1 MAHKLQVISFV
12 RGYHEYMDIWL
23 LSIDDE
29 HCLKREPSNKED
41 ANAVA
46 VVRDSSLK
54 RQKYVE
60 TGQNSKQL
68 CEISSEVRS
77 SHPNE
82 MSEDF
87 QVVGHVPKLMAIWLT
102 KFLKRASN
110 IGKAVIKGKR
120 VNRGGGYGLEIPC
133 EYQFMGDAFSIS
145 WLKDKLQKEG
155 FDAN

>member
-1 MAHKLQVISFV
+1 M
-12 RGYHEYMDIWL
+12 
-23 LSIDDE
+23 
-29 HCLKREPSNKED
+29 CLKHRGFADFPITIGCSFPPAALTK
-41 ANAVA
+41 NAHVLRCFA
-46 VVRDSSLK
+46 EN
-54 RQKYVE
+54 VE

-68 CEISSEVRS
+68 REISSEVRS

-87 QVVGHVPKLMAIWLT
+87 QVVGHAPKLMAIWLT

-155 FDAN
+155 FDAK